1 MGFMDKMKGM
11 QQQAQ
16 DAMSNAGG
24 MQQGAGGGDMAAQAA
39 YAQLAQKLQAG
50 GVEAPGTL
58 NTMQDT
64 GETDPGGSHKI
75 QFAVTIAPSGG
86 EPYPA
91 TISQYML
98 PAQLE
103 GMSEGG
109 AITVKFDPDNPQ
121 MALIYGW

>member
-24 MQQGAGGGDMAAQAA
+24 VKGAMGGGDMAGQAA
-39 YAQLAQKLQAG
+39 YAQLAQKLQAS
-50 GVEAPGTL
+50 GVEAPGTVQ
-58 NTMQDT
+58 TIRPSGQ
-64 GETDPGGSHKI
+64 TDMGGG
-75 QFAVTIAPSGG
+75 QQVEFDVTITPGGG
-86 EPYPA
+86 EPYQA
-91 TISQYML
+91 TISQSML

-103 GMSEGG
+103 GIGEGA

>member
-16 DAMSNAGG
+16 DSMSNAGG
-24 MQQGAGGGDMAAQAA
+24 MQQGMGGGDMAAQAA

-75 QFAVTIAPSGG
+75 DFAVTIAPSGG
-86 EPYPA
+86 EPYQA

>member
-1 MGFMDKMKGM
+1 MDKMKGM

-16 DAMSNAGG
+16 DAMSDAGG
-24 MQQGAGGGDMAAQAA
+24 MQQGMGGGDMAAQAA

-86 EPYPA
+86 EPYEA

>member
-1 MGFMDKMKGM
+1 M
-11 QQQAQ
+11 A
-16 DAMSNAGG
+16 NTGG
-24 MQQGAGGGDMAAQAA
+24 MSGAMGGGDMAAQAA
-39 YAQLAQKLQAG
+39 YAQLSQKLAAS

-58 NTMQDT
+58 NSMNDT
-64 GETDPGGSHKI
+64 GETDPGGSKKI
-75 QFAVTIAPSGG
+75 EFAVTITPSGG
-86 EPYPA
+86 EAYQA

>member
-16 DAMSNAGG
+16 DAMSNTGG
-24 MQQGAGGGDMAAQAA
+24 VSGAMGGGDMAAQAA
-39 YAQLAQKLQAG
+39 YAQLSQKLAAA
-50 GVEAPGTL
+50 GVEAPGTV
-58 NTMQDT
+58 NAIRPT
-64 GETDPGGSHKI
+64 GQTDMGGG
-75 QFAVTIAPSGG
+75 QQVEFDVTIAPNGG
-86 EPYPA
+86 EPYQA
-91 TISQYML
+91 TISQSML

-103 GMSEGG
+103 GISEGG

>member
-16 DAMSNAGG
+16 DAMSNTGG
-24 MQQGAGGGDMAAQAA
+24 MSGAMGGGDMAAQAA
-39 YAQLAQKLQAG
+39 YAQLSQKLAAA
-50 GVEAPGTL
+50 GVEAPGTV
-58 NTMQDT
+58 NAIRPT
-64 GETDPGGSHKI
+64 GQTDMGGG
-75 QFAVTIAPSGG
+75 QQVEFDVTIAPSGG
-86 EPYPA
+86 EPYQA
-91 TISQYML
+91 TISQSML

-103 GMSEGG
+103 GISEGG

>member
-1 MGFMDKMKGM
+1 
-11 QQQAQ
+11 
-16 DAMSNAGG
+16 
-24 MQQGAGGGDMAAQAA
+24 
-39 YAQLAQKLQAG
+39 
-50 GVEAPGTL
+50 
-58 NTMQDT
+58 MQDT

-86 EPYPA
+86 EPYEA